1 MDGTGLAE
9 DLFVRLATRIAEVS
23 GIRLPATKR
32 WLLAARVAERQQET
46 GHRDAR
52 AYVRAVVDEGD
63 AIELGRLI
71 EAVRVGETHF
81 FRHQGQLRAIRR
93 VALPQIEARHQRSG
107 ARGIRVWSAG
117 CASGEEAYT
126 LAMLL
131 EDALP
136 RDRGWSH
143 EVFAT
148 DLSDAALAVARE
160 GRYPQSSAREVPP
173 EIARWALAQEGDEV
187 RVTARARLGVH
198 FERRNL
204 LDARYP
210 HDFDLVL
217 CRNVLIYF
225 DRATQDDVVRRLVR
239 SVLPGGYLALGYTEH
254 VREAEAANLLPLRTE
269 DGILYQRAE
278 PGAEPSKALLSQA
291 QAAAKRTPARSTD
304 ARVPASRGPSAA
316 ASPSAPAR
324 TAAARAG
331 GATGN
336 TTGSA
341 VSTTGGVVS
350 TTGSAPSAAEASLR
364 HATSR
369 VTVAAP
375 TSLSGE
381 LTGAEG
387 CATAR
392 SALTILLSA
401 RGDAVLDLRTLRF
414 ADEDVGRLLARAAE
428 TLHAEGRALRVRS
441 GAPGI
446 ERFLRR
452 HGIVP
457 PAVLIDDAEELT

>member
-9 DLFVRLATRIAEVS
+9 DLFVRLAARIAEVS

-52 AYVRAVVDEGD
+52 AYVRAVVDDDD
-63 AIELGRLI
+63 AIELGRLV

-93 VALPQIEARHQRSG
+93 VALPQIEARHQRDG

-136 RDRGWSH
+136 RERGWSH

-173 EIARWALAQEGDEV
+173 EIARWALVQEGDEV

-278 PGAEPSKALLSQA
+278 PGAAPSKALLSEA
-291 QAAAKRTPARSTD
+291 QAAAKRSPARRTE
-304 ARVPASRGPSAA
+304 ARVTASHVAA
-316 ASPSAPAR
+316 ARAPIAATPHSEPAR
-324 TAAARAG
+324 TASAAPGAAG
-331 GATGN
+331 
-336 TTGSA
+336 SK
-341 VSTTGGVVS
+341 VSVVR
-350 TTGSAPSAAEASLR
+350 TAPSAARSNTEAPLR
-364 HATSR
+364 REAADVR
-369 VTVAAP
+369 VAP
-375 TSLSGE
+375 VMSLSGE
-381 LTGAEG
+381 LTGADG

-392 SALTILLSA
+392 SALTSLLSA

-414 ADEDVGRLLARAAE
+414 ADEDVARLLARAAE

-457 PAVLIDDAEELT
+457 PAVLLDDTEEVA

>member
-9 DLFVRLATRIAEVS
+9 DLFVRLAARIAEVS

-52 AYVRAVVDEGD
+52 AYVRAVVDDGD
-63 AIELGRLI
+63 AIELGRLV

-93 VALPQIEARHQRSG
+93 VALPQIEARHERGG

-136 RDRGWSH
+136 RERGWAH

-148 DLSDAALAVARE
+148 DLSEAALAVARE
-160 GRYPQSSAREVPP
+160 GRYTQSSVREVPP
-173 EIARWALAQEGDEV
+173 EIARWALAQEGDDV
-187 RVTARARLGVH
+187 RVTARARIGVH
-198 FERRNL
+198 FARGNL

-225 DRATQDDVVRRLVR
+225 DRATQDEVVRRLVR

-278 PGAEPSKALLSQA
+278 PGAAPSKALLSEA
-291 QAAAKRTPARSTD
+291 QAAAKRSPARNTD
-304 ARVPASRGPSAA
+304 ARAA
-316 ASPSAPAR
+316 TPR
-324 TAAARAG
+324 
-331 GATGN
+331 
-336 TTGSA
+336 
-341 VSTTGGVVS
+341 
-350 TTGSAPSAAEASLR
+350 
-364 HATSR
+364 
-369 VTVAAP
+369 VAAP
-375 TSLSGE
+375 RAPVTATPPSPAEAPLRRHVADVRIASVTSLSGE
-381 LTGAEG
+381 LAGAEG

-392 SALTILLSA
+392 SALTTLLAA
-401 RGDAVLDLRTLRF
+401 RGDAVLDLRALRF
-414 ADEDVGRLLARAAE
+414 AGDDVGRLLARAAE
-428 TLHAEGRALRVRS
+428 TLHAEGRALRIRS

-452 HGIVP
+452 QGIVP
-457 PAVLIDDAEELT
+457 PAVLLVEAEEVA